1 MDNSHLSTSNYPHRG
16 QSRSSSRSPSRASFI
31 DPFLV
36 DLSPATALKI
46 FTGASDQLKASIK
59 DASPSQRAFG
69 IQAAVAS
76 KKVQEWYEELS
87 NWDWTHGPQGFEIP
101 SEDIRAS
108 KRRKLSSEHVI
119 ATEAEEADDFEM
131 EEYWGCLPASLV
143 KEYEARVEDIR
154 KNLEDLEIEELKE
167 KVLGKCSR
175 NKWNLFC
182 SL

>member
-1 MDNSHLSTSNYPHRG
+1 
-16 QSRSSSRSPSRASFI
+16 
-31 DPFLV
+31 
-36 DLSPATALKI
+36 
-46 FTGASDQLKASIK
+46 
-59 DASPSQRAFG
+59 
-69 IQAAVAS
+69 
-76 KKVQEWYEELS
+76 
-87 NWDWTHGPQGFEIP
+87 
-101 SEDIRAS
+101 
-108 KRRKLSSEHVI
+108 
-119 ATEAEEADDFEM
+119 M

>member
-76 KKVQEWYEELS
+76 KKLQEWYSELS
-87 NWDWTHGPQGFEIP
+87 NWDWTHGPQGSEIP
-101 SEDIRAS
+101 SADTRAS
-108 KRRKLSSEHVI
+108 KRRKVSLEHM
-119 ATEAEEADDFEM
+119 TESDAEEASDIEA

-143 KEYEARVEDIR
+143 KEYVARVEDIR
-154 KNLEDLEIEELKE
+154 ED
-167 KVLGKCSR
+167 
-175 NKWNLFC
+175 
-182 SL
+182 